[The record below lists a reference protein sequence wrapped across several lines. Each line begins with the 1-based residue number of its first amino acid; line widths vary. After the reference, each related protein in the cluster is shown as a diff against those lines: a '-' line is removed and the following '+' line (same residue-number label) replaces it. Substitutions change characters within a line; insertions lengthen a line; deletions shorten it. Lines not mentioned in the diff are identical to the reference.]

1 MCLKVKPKNV
11 FFRKNYAF
19 PNKFTNFAAQMDK
32 MEIFKVNLKGMKE
45 QTAACDFILD
55 DEFFQSIGSENV
67 KKGALSAHLDVVK
80 AAASYELTFHIQG
93 NVVLPCDVCLEDMQ
107 LPIDTHNS
115 VVVRLGEEYD
125 DDGDMIT
132 IPQDDGFA
140 IPIRHV
146 HIPEECNQEMLS
158 RLRQLSPN
166 NTQTQSDNTADP
178 RWSELEKLK
187 TIFNKD

>member
-1 MCLKVKPKNV
+1 
-11 FFRKNYAF
+11 
-19 PNKFTNFAAQMDK
+19 
-32 MEIFKVNLKGMKE
+32 MK
-45 QTAACDFILD
+45 
-55 DEFFQSIGSENV
+55 
-67 KKGALSAHLDVVK
+67 
-80 AAASYELTFHIQG
+80 
-93 NVVLPCDVCLEDMQ
+93 

-125 DDGDMIT
+125 DDGDLIT
-132 IPQDDGFA
+132 IPQDDGFVDVAGLILEFITLA

-146 HIPEECNQEMLS
+146 HKPEECNQEMLS